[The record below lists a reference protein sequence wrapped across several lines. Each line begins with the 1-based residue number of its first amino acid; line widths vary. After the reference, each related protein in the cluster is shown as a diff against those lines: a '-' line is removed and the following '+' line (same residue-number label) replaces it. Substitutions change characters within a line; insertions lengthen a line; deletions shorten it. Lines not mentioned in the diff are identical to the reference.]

1 MPKEGKGAAT
11 IRRRKLKHSQDARD
25 RVKSSRPMS
34 PIQSDD
40 EQEIDED
47 EEGYLFQ
54 EEVLGPLIV
63 KKLMAT
69 EKTIFLGLI
78 ALRVC
83 NALMIQTY
91 FVPDEYWQSLEV
103 AHKIV
108 FDYGYLTWEWR
119 QGIRSYFYPTI
130 FAFLYKTLAVLGLDH
145 RLLLIKLPRIVQG
158 VIAASGDLYLFK
170 LSWKL
175 SDRATAQWTLLCQI
189 LSWFTLYCCTR
200 TLSNCMETVLIT
212 MALYYFP
219 WPNIKGSSVPK
230 FVALAAMSVLI
241 RPTAVVIW
249 ILMCSWHLQNNK
261 HTLQKDL
268 KHYFIIGSVCFLVST
283 FLDSAYHGDWILVHY
298 NFLQFNVLQGGGS
311 IYGTHPWHWYITQ
324 GYPVIM
330 ATHLLPFILGAY
342 KAKNKV
348 LLFLIIW
355 TIFAYSF
362 ISHKE
367 FRFLMPVLPISMHY
381 CGVYFQ
387 TLCRKP
393 RLKKRKVKK
402 QNGMITEE
410 ECASRYSS
418 SDSLV
423 STTSTGSSVST
434 ASTGNSVN
442 TTSTGS
448 SVSTASTGNS
458 VNTTSSGI
466 SVNTAN
472 TGIGSTSLSTNSVGG
487 KEAVPDSTDKDTP
500 DTNQPL
506 DRATSTT
513 PGDSA
518 SKSQQ
523 VDMSVKEEIDPVI
536 VQKTQHRYNLMKA
549 KIFVVILALINI
561 PAALYFGLIHQR
573 GTVVVMKYLHDQ
585 SLDKTMDIL
594 FLTPCHSTP
603 YYSYLHQNIS
613 MRMLT
618 CEPNLYQKKNYTDE
632 ADQFY
637 NDPVRWLKQEYKVK
651 LTPLPSHIVYFN
663 KLQTN
668 ISEFLTQSGYRE
680 CGNFFHTHFTEGR
693 IGSHVKVSCR

>member
-11 IRRRKLKHSQDARD
+11 IRRRKLKHNQDARD
-25 RVKSSRPMS
+25 RVKSSCPMS
-34 PIQSDD
+34 PIHSDD
-40 EQEIDED
+40 EQEIDEE

-69 EKTIFLGLI
+69 EKTILLGLI

-130 FAFLYKTLAVLGLDH
+130 FAFLYKILAVIGLDH

-158 VIAASGDLYLFK
+158 VIAALGDLYLFK

-200 TLSNCMETVLIT
+200 TLSNCMETVLVT

-230 FVALAAMSVLI
+230 FVALASMSVLI

-249 ILMCSWHLQNNK
+249 ILMCSWHLQTNQ
-261 HTLQKDL
+261 HTLYRDL
-268 KHYFIIGSVCFLVST
+268 KHYFIIGSVCFLIST

-298 NFLQFNVLQGGGS
+298 NFLQFNVLHGGGS

-324 GYPVIM
+324 GYPVLM
-330 ATHLLPFILGAY
+330 TTHLLPFILGAY

-362 ISHKE
+362 IAHKE
-367 FRFLMPVLPISMHY
+367 FRFLMPILPLSMHY

-393 RLKKRKVKK
+393 RLKRRKVKK
-402 QNGMITEE
+402 QNGLLTEE
-410 ECASRYSS
+410 EAASRYSS
-418 SDSLV
+418 CDSLV
-423 STTSTGSSVST
+423 SSTSTGSSVST
-434 ASTGNSVN
+434 ASTGISAD
-442 TTSTGS
+442 
-448 SVSTASTGNS
+448 TASTGVS
-458 VNTTSSGI
+458 
-466 SVNTAN
+466 AD
-472 TGIGSTSLSTNSVGG
+472 STHSLSKGDKDAHSSD
-487 KEAVPDSTDKDTP
+487 KEATDID
-500 DTNQPL
+500 QPL
-506 DRATSTT
+506 EGASSSSPGGSKVQQGDTT
-513 PGDSA
+513 
-518 SKSQQ
+518 
-523 VDMSVKEEIDPVI
+523 VKEELDPVV
-536 VQKTQHRYNLMKA
+536 VQKTQHRFNLMKA
-549 KIFVVILALINI
+549 KIFVMILVVVNI

-573 GTVVVMKYLHDQ
+573 GTVVVMKYLYDQ
-585 SLDKTMDIL
+585 SLDKSMDVL

-618 CEPNLYQKKNYTDE
+618 CEPNLSQKKNYTDE

-663 KLQTN
+663 NLQTN
-668 ISEFLTQSGYRE
+668 ISEFLTQSGYKK
-680 CGNFFHTHFTEGR
+680 CASFFHTHFTEGR
-693 IGSHVKVSCR
+693 IGSHIKVSCR

>member
-11 IRRRKLKHSQDARD
+11 IRRRKLKHAQDARE
-25 RVKSSRPMS
+25 RAKHSRPMS
-34 PIQSDD
+34 PIPSDN
-40 EQEIDED
+40 EQEIDEI
-47 EEGYLFQ
+47 EEGYIFQ

-78 ALRVC
+78 ALRIC

-108 FDYGYLTWEWR
+108 FNYGYLTWEWR

-145 RLLLIKLPRIVQG
+145 RLLLIKLPRILQG
-158 VIAASGDLYLFK
+158 VIAALGDLYLFK
-170 LSWKL
+170 LSWKI

-200 TLSNCMETVLIT
+200 TLSNCMETVVIT

-249 ILMCSWHLQNNK
+249 ILMCSWHLQNNQQR
-261 HTLQKDL
+261 LQKDL
-268 KHYFIIGSVCFLVST
+268 KHYFIIGSVCFLGST
-283 FLDSAYHGDWILVHY
+283 FLDCAYHGDWIVVHY
-298 NFLQFNVLQGGGS
+298 NFLEFNVLHGGGS
-311 IYGTHPWHWYITQ
+311 IYGTHPWHWYLTQ

-330 ATHLLPFILGAY
+330 STHLLPFIVGAY

-362 ISHKE
+362 IAHKE
-367 FRFLMPVLPISMHY
+367 FRFLMPILPISMHY

-387 TLCRKP
+387 ALCRKP
-393 RLKKRKVKK
+393 RLKKKKVRKD
-402 QNGMITEE
+402 NGTITEE
-410 ECASRYSS
+410 EAGSPYSS

-423 STTSTGSSVST
+423 SSVSTESTASTVSTGLGDNQSTVST
-434 ASTGNSVN
+434 ASTGLGDSQ
-442 TTSTGS
+442 
-448 SVSTASTGNS
+448 STATTGGRET
-458 VNTTSSGI
+458 VVEGT
-466 SVNTAN
+466 V
-472 TGIGSTSLSTNSVGG
+472 
-487 KEAVPDSTDKDTP
+487 KDTS
-500 DTNQPL
+500 DTSKPL
-506 DRATSTT
+506 DGATSTL
-513 PGDSA
+513 PGNSTY
-518 SKSQQ
+518 KTQQ
-523 VDMSVKEEIDPVI
+523 GDKAAKEEVDPLT
-536 VQKTQHRYNLMKA
+536 VQKTQHKYNLLKA
-549 KIFVVILALINI
+549 KIFVVILVIINI
-561 PAALYFGLIHQR
+561 PTALYFGLIHQR

-585 SLDKTMDIL
+585 SLDKSMDIL

-618 CEPNLYQKKNYTDE
+618 CEPNLSRKKNYTDE

-637 NDPVRWLKQEYKVK
+637 NDPVQWLKHEYKVK

-663 KLQTN
+663 KLQNN
-668 ISEFLTQSGYRE
+668 ISEFFTQSGYKK
-680 CGNFFHTHFTEGR
+680 CGNFFHTHFPEGR
-693 IGSHVKVSCR
+693 VGSHVRVSCR

>member
-1 MPKEGKGAAT
+1 MTKEGKGAAT
-11 IRRRKLKHSQDARD
+11 IRRRKLRHNQDARD
-25 RVKSSRPMS
+25 RVKNSCPMS
-34 PIQSDD
+34 PIHSDD
-40 EQEIDED
+40 EQEIDEE
-47 EEGYLFQ
+47 EEGYIFQ

-69 EKTIFLGLI
+69 QKTIFLGLI

-130 FAFLYKTLAVLGLDH
+130 FAFLYKILAVLGLDY
-145 RLLLIKLPRIVQG
+145 RLLLIKLPRILQG
-158 VIAASGDLYLFK
+158 VIAACGDLYLFK

-219 WPNIKGSSVPK
+219 WPNIKGCSVPK

-241 RPTAVVIW
+241 RPTAIVIW
-249 ILMCSWHLQNNK
+249 ILMCSWHLQNNQQR
-261 HTLQKDL
+261 LVKDL

-298 NFLQFNVLQGGGS
+298 NFLQFNVLHGGGS
-311 IYGTHPWHWYITQ
+311 IYGNHPWHWYITQ

-348 LLFLIIW
+348 LLFLVIW

-367 FRFLMPVLPISMHY
+367 FRFLMPILPLSMHY

-387 TLCRKP
+387 ALCRRP

-402 QNGMITEE
+402 QNGVLTDEDA
-410 ECASRYSS
+410 ASRYSS
-418 SDSLV
+418 CDSLV
-423 STTSTGSSVST
+423 SSVSTESSVSTTSMGLGSTDSSVST
-434 ASTGNSVN
+434 ASAGVDSQVTD
-442 TTSTGS
+442 STGS
-448 SVSTASTGNS
+448 N
-458 VNTTSSGI
+458 
-466 SVNTAN
+466 
-472 TGIGSTSLSTNSVGG
+472 
-487 KEAVPDSTDKDTP
+487 KETVLQSTDKVIT
-500 DTNQPL
+500 DTNQSP
-506 DRATSTT
+506 DGATSSS
-513 PGDSA
+513 PGGSAKQQSDSP
-518 SKSQQ
+518 
-523 VDMSVKEEIDPVI
+523 VKESEKDPIV
-536 VQKTQHRYNLMKA
+536 VQKTQHKYNLMKA
-549 KIFVVILALINI
+549 KIFVVMLVVINI

-573 GTVVVMKYLHDQ
+573 GTVVVMKYLYDQ
-585 SLDKTMDIL
+585 SLDKSMDIL

-618 CEPNLYQKKNYTDE
+618 CEPNLSRKENYTDE

-637 NDPVRWLKQEYKVK
+637 NHPVRWLKQEYKVN

-668 ISEFLTQSGYRE
+668 ITEFLTQSGYKE
-680 CGNFFHTHFTEGR
+680 CGNFFHTHFSEGR
-693 IGSHVKVSCR
+693 VGSHIKVSCR